1 MIVISHRFSPIGIC
15 SLIAAKVAGMDDVL
29 TALNMVGMYMV
40 TIISGLLIHALV
52 VLPAVYLVVT
62 RRNPFQFLVGMRDA
76 LVTAFGISS
85 R

>member
-62 RRNPFQFLVGMRDA
+62 RRNPFRFLVGMRDA

>member
-1 MIVISHRFSPIGIC
+1 
-15 SLIAAKVAGMDDVL
+15 MDDVL

-40 TIISGLLIHALV
+40 TVVSGLLIHALII
-52 VLPAVYLVVT
+52 LPAVYFVVT
-62 RRNPFQFLVGMRDA
+62 RKNPFRFLFGMRDA